1 MNNYPNS
8 QYTSVEINDSR
19 MALMECLK
27 NDISEYS
34 RGVAALRLGQ
44 NRESAALL
52 DLIES
57 LSDDSSWVR
66 GWCVYALGRIQNPD
80 SLMHITYMLSDPD
93 PWVRQ
98 QSAEALIYFDDDIVD
113 MVLLNAIKRDDVVG
127 KSSSLHVMAQRGNPN
142 IT

>member
-1 MNNYPNS
+1 MNNYLNS
-8 QYTSVEINDSR
+8 QYTSGEINDSP

-57 LSDDSSWVR
+57 RPILEF
-66 GWCVYALGRIQNPD
+66 GLPMTCALA
-80 SLMHITYMLSDPD
+80 Y
-93 PWVRQ
+93 
-98 QSAEALIYFDDDIVD
+98 SARH
-113 MVLLNAIKRDDVVG
+113 M
-127 KSSSLHVMAQRGNPN
+127 
-142 IT
+142 